1 MGIRKSTLEI
11 MQSSTPSIRR
21 ESLSPKTLEL
31 TMHPQ
36 ETNWNEPH
44 VHKQRW
50 YFNKANQILWIS
62 YYKKKNHFFSKKKII
77 FFEKNGYYIKK
88 KNFIMNF
95 I

>member
-11 MQSSTPSIRR
+11 MQSSTRSIRR

-31 TMHPQ
+31 AMHPQ

-50 YFNKANQILWIS
+50 YFNKANQILWIW
-62 YYKKKNHFFSKKKII
+62 YFKKKLFFFNKKMVII
-77 FFEKNGYYIKK
+77 
-88 KNFIMNF
+88 
-95 I
+95 